1 MFGFEFLICK
11 PFIFLSLLSLKKM
24 NVPRN
29 SQLFI
34 LSLIKMKMIKLEA
47 TLQHNSSS
55 IIISIYLFYGA
66 VIWHEGKK

>member
-1 MFGFEFLICK
+1 
-11 PFIFLSLLSLKKM
+11 
-24 NVPRN
+24 
-29 SQLFI
+29 
-34 LSLIKMKMIKLEA
+34 MIKLEA